1 VDRPSFIV
9 ATREDHIVPWRSAY
23 RSLGLLG
30 GEKTFVLGAAGHVAG
45 VINPASKGKRS
56 YWTGGPYPADA
67 EAWLARAQEKPG
79 SWWPQWAAWLEGFKG
94 GTRKAPA
101 KPGNAKFKAIE
112 PAPGR
117 YVKQKAA

>member
-1 VDRPSFIV
+1 M
-9 ATREDHIVPWRSAY
+9 
-23 RSLGLLG
+23 
-30 GEKTFVLGAAGHVAG
+30 LGAAGHVAG

-56 YWTGGPYPADA
+56 YWTGGPYPAEA
-67 EAWLARAQEKPG
+67 ENWLARAQEKPG

-101 KPGNAKFKAIE
+101 KAGNARYRAIE

-117 YVKQKAA
+117 YVRQKAA